1 MSPDR
6 KSDRHQDGDDQDD
19 GQDDDQD
26 AVLDDS
32 RRQQRKKINSHRL
45 SEYILTD
52 HPSLSRKST

>member
-1 MSPDR
+1 MSSDR

-32 RRQQRKKINSHRL
+32 RKEQMGKKNSHRDTKGF
-45 SEYILTD
+45 LTKTIQD
-52 HPSLSRKST
+52 QAA

>member
-1 MSPDR
+1 MSSDR

-32 RRQQRKKINSHRL
+32 RKEQMGKKIHIETR
-45 SEYILTD
+45 
-52 HPSLSRKST
+52 RVF